1 MSDHLSRASRGG
13 YIASRIDQQDG
24 VAVLLMLMAACGHL
38 GFPRED
44 FETASIS
51 FEVYDD
57 ISLHYGERSHV
68 VSVKTSPMD
77 KAALS
82 SEFSRLKSRES
93 LESSRLILAIVG
105 AETGDSVSLRRSLEE
120 IQSLSAAPDG
130 VSAVKKWAQSNPGFP
145 DPLTCSVVHF
155 PERDTQEFLAQAVRF
170 MRMLVPLMQYTDTVA
185 EVIIDGMLDACGR
198 LRRRRGTTEVRELFR
213 PLSELAVPAVFA
225 FGSVDGY
232 VKTRY
237 GYLRDSERRG
247 REREEALR
255 VAAAQKEAM
264 GRYRRATR
272 GFRLRAMALGPIRC
286 ISCGGPL
293 MANMY
298 GYTGPGLACSHCGF
312 NPYCTILAACDNGHP
327 NLVVAQPDIDQ
338 VSLMLRLAECAN
350 TKCDQCDATFAPETL
365 MMRIFQLNIPWPPES
380 FSEKSLIAAREE
392 VGLHGAGGVGPE
404 RLISEFPAGSDS
416 GS

>member
-1 MSDHLSRASRGG
+1 MSDHLSKASRGG

-24 VAVLLMLMAACGHL
+24 VAVLLMLMAACGYIGL
-38 GFPRED
+38 PREE

-57 ISLHYGERSHV
+57 ISLHYGERSHI

-77 KAALS
+77 KAALAR
-82 SEFSRLKSRES
+82 EFSRLKSRES
-93 LESSRLILAIVG
+93 LGSSRLILAIVG
-105 AETGDSVSLRRSLEE
+105 AQTKDSVSLRRSLEE

-130 VSAVKKWAQSNPGFP
+130 VSAVKEWVQSNPGFP
-145 DPLTCSVVHF
+145 DPLTCSVMHF
-155 PERDTQEFLAQAVRF
+155 PERDTQEFLAQAVRL
-170 MRMLVPLMQYTDTVA
+170 MRMLVPLMQYTDDVA

-198 LRRRRGTTEVRELFR
+198 LRRRRGTIEARELFR

-237 GYLRDSERRG
+237 GYLRDSERRR

-255 VAAAQKEAM
+255 VVAAQKEAM

-272 GFRLRAMALGPIRC
+272 GFRLRAMMLGPIQC

-298 GYTGPGLACSHCGF
+298 GYTGQG
-312 NPYCTILAACDNGHP
+312 I
-327 NLVVAQPDIDQ
+327 
-338 VSLMLRLAECAN
+338 
-350 TKCDQCDATFAPETL
+350 
-365 MMRIFQLNIPWPPES
+365 
-380 FSEKSLIAAREE
+380 
-392 VGLHGAGGVGPE
+392 
-404 RLISEFPAGSDS
+404 AGSS
-416 GS
+416 CLRV